1 MIAKISRGKGFRGVF
16 DYLLSKHDARILNSY
31 EGKTARD
38 LSAEFSVSRNLR
50 PDIEKPVWHVSL
62 SLSPD
67 EHLDDETWLRV
78 VETYLA
84 KMGIDATK
92 HQHIVVRHFDTNHDH
107 VHLVVN
113 RISMVGGVWIP
124 VFDIRQS
131 HKAMREIEREFGL
144 TVVERKNDGFGEPKL
159 KRGEVEKALREQE
172 PPVKLIVSEAVKE
185 AVADKPDIATF
196 INRLNERGII
206 AIPNVASTGR
216 MNGFSFAVVGR
227 VDGDGKPI
235 VVKGS
240 DVGAKWSK
248 LKELVDYEVERDGEF
263 LKAVKSDATRRLDEA
278 GSKTKGADA
287 GRDVA
292 GNFVGDEGNVG
303 YGQAGDGDEPRAL
316 EGVSV
321 DRSGVSES
329 VESGDGRSGEVGKEA
344 AGSDEDMEIQSLLDI
359 ADDDDVVH
367 SWVHTAGVVAED
379 AIHAKVDAGD
389 VKTDDQVAVKAH
401 IYAKRKR
408 WEEQSKA
415 LGAQK
420 YRITCVS
427 RVEGKGTWVVGK
439 KGDTEEFYTAEQVM
453 DMIEMLSAK
462 NAQGYDIYVTPIDP
476 TKHYFLLDDLKKDQV
491 DEILNSNLGPSLV
504 MESSKDNYQVL
515 FVCERRMESA
525 NDDKEDEAAKQVLN
539 ALKKRYGADQNV
551 GLTQPFRMAG
561 FNNKKQGRNNFIVKL
576 HYWSEQISEKIRET
590 IDKVKKAIVVDKQE
604 KTVNVSRAHKPSDRT
619 QPSKAAYEDFKKL
632 WRRHRDFAYTK
643 VKSGEWEKLDLSVV
657 DFRAAKDMLRKG
669 YDAEEVVLC
678 LYYSPKLDERHA
690 DIDDYVERT
699 VKKAEMEIDRDDGR

>member
-206 AIPNVASTGR
+206 AVPNVASTGR
-216 MNGFSFAVVGR
+216 MNGFSFAVAGR
-227 VDGDGKPI
+227 VDKDGVPI

-248 LKELVDYEVERDGEF
+248 LKELVDYELERDGEL
-263 LKAVKSDATRRLDEA
+263 LKAVKAEANRRLEEA
-278 GSKTKGADA
+278 RSEVVGGDFE
-287 GRDVA
+287 GHL
-292 GNFVGDEGNVG
+292 VGDEGDVG
-303 YGQAGDGDEPRAL
+303 RSQTGDGDEPRAL

-379 AIHAKVDAGD
+379 AIHAKADAGD

-515 FVCERRMESA
+515 FVCERRKEGA
-525 NDDKEDEAAKQVLN
+525 NDDREDEAAKQVLN

-576 HYWSEQISEKIRET
+576 HYWSEQMSEKIRET

-643 VKSGEWEKLDLSVV
+643 VKNGEWEKLDLSVV
-657 DFRAAKDMLRKG
+657 DFRAVKDMLKKG

-678 LYYSPKLDERHA
+678 LYHSPKLDERHA